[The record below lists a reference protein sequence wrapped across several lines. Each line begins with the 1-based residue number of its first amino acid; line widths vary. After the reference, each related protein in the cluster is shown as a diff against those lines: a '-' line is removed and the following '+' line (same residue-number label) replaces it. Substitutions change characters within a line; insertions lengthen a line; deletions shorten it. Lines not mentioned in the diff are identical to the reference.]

1 MSREAEQAGM
11 RNIGPTSARWLAEV
25 GIDTPDELR
34 RVGAAEAYRM
44 VKAWRPWDVT
54 LILLWALEGAI
65 RDIYWMDVTPE
76 RRLELRREVDEA

>member
-1 MSREAEQAGM
+1 MSGSDTGL
-11 RNIGPTSARWLAEV
+11 RNIGPTSARWLTEV
-25 GIDTPDELR
+25 GIDTPQQLR

-44 VKAWRPWDVT
+44 IKAWRPWDVT

-65 RDIYWMDVTPE
+65 QDVDWMDVTPE